1 MSTLF
6 IVIGRVLA
14 SPLVNVIQKK
24 LTNKDVRPE
33 LIVSFS
39 YLFFVL
45 LSIPAI
51 IYLMPFEL
59 TGEFWMYILLL
70 GVFDI
75 FGNIFLVKSLKTIDL
90 SIFGP
95 LNSYKPIFAIIFSAI
110 LLDEIPTFLG
120 CFGVFVIIGGSYFLN
135 YKGGNEYNTVIK
147 FITNKGIVFRFLAI
161 ALTSIAAVFSK
172 KAILLS
178 SPIITLIF
186 WSLIG
191 WPISILLVL
200 KAKSYWK
207 RDVGHIMDHKQLF
220 GLLFLSFFIL
230 QLFTLLTFERIFV
243 GYSLALF
250 QLSSLISVFFG
261 FHFFKERNIKYRL
274 IGSLIM
280 VLGTALIV
288 FFG

>member
-1 MSTLF
+1 M
-6 IVIGRVLA
+6 
-14 SPLVNVIQKK
+14 SPLVNVFQKK
-24 LTNKDVRPE
+24 LTNNDVSPE

-59 TGEFWMYILLL
+59 TGEFWIYILLL

-75 FGNIFLVKSLKTIDL
+75 FGNMFLVKSLKTIDL
-90 SIFGP
+90 SVFGP
-95 LNSYKPIFAIIFSAI
+95 LNSYKPIFAIIFSVI
-110 LLDEIPTFLG
+110 LLGEIPTFLG
-120 CFGVFVIIGGSYFLN
+120 SIGVLVIIGGSYFLN
-135 YKGGNEYNTVIK
+135 YKEGIDKNSIKK
-147 FITNKGIVFRFLAI
+147 FITNKGIVFRFFAI

-172 KAILLS
+172 KAILVS

-191 WPISILLVL
+191 WPISILLVV
-200 KAKSYWK
+200 KTKSYWQ
-207 RDVGHIMDHKQLF
+207 RDVGHIKEHKQLF
-220 GLLFLSFFIL
+220 SLLFLSFFLL

-250 QLSSLISVFFG
+250 QLSSLVSVFFG

-274 IGSLIM
+274 IGSIIM
-280 VLGTALIV
+280 VLGGALIV

>member
-1 MSTLF
+1 M
-6 IVIGRVLA
+6 
-14 SPLVNVIQKK
+14 SPLVNVFQKK
-24 LTNKDVRPE
+24 LTNNDVSPE

-59 TGEFWMYILLL
+59 TGEFWIYILLL

-75 FGNIFLVKSLKTIDL
+75 FGNMFLVKSLKTIDL
-90 SIFGP
+90 SVFGP
-95 LNSYKPIFAIIFSAI
+95 LNSYKPIFAIIFSVI
-110 LLDEIPTFLG
+110 LLGEIPTFLG
-120 CFGVFVIIGGSYFLN
+120 SIGVLVIIGGSYFLN
-135 YKGGNEYNTVIK
+135 YKEGIDKNSIKK
-147 FITNKGIVFRFLAI
+147 FITNKGIMFRFFAI

-172 KAILLS
+172 KAILVS

-191 WPISILLVL
+191 WPISILLVV
-200 KAKSYWK
+200 KTKSYWK
-207 RDVGHIMDHKQLF
+207 RDVSHIKEHKQLF
-220 GLLFLSFFIL
+220 SLLFLSFFLL

-250 QLSSLISVFFG
+250 QLSSLVSVFFG

-280 VLGTALIV
+280 VLGGALIV